1 MICCSGHETE
11 EIVSDA
17 IHALED
23 QGEYINPEQLEMD
36 YPDPKDAVFYEV
48 VMEKRKSDDAYLVT
62 GNIKHFPEKH
72 FVVTPRE
79 MLDIFFFLVYACWF
93 ATKGKCVQKDDAT
106 EVIEKIRNADLA
118 TWRICRRKSFER
130 YCNSSIFRYQFS

>member
-11 EIVSDA
+11 EIVSDV

-48 VMEKRKSDDAYLVT
+48 VMEKTL
-62 GNIKHFPEKH
+62 
-72 FVVTPRE
+72 
-79 MLDIFFFLVYACWF
+79 
-93 ATKGKCVQKDDAT
+93 GKM
-106 EVIEKIRNADLA
+106 EYNYSL
-118 TWRICRRKSFER
+118 FEG
-130 YCNSSIFRYQFS
+130 